1 MCTTKPSSIKLHRQN
16 GSGLL
21 YYITVETKKKEDVTS
36 IEISTKNT
44 RNYVTIIFDTNMK
57 KMPCKEKVLKWLE
70 LLIIEFGNT
79 NSFFL
84 SSNFHYKL

>member
-1 MCTTKPSSIKLHRQN
+1 M
-16 GSGLL
+16 GAD
-21 YYITVETKKKEDVTS
+21 YYITVKTKKKEDVTS

-44 RNYVTIIFDTNMK
+44 RNYVTIIFDTKNND
-57 KMPCKEKVLKWLE
+57 KMPCKEKVFKWLE

-79 NSFFL
+79 NGLFL